1 MLPLALLFPSVAVAA
16 LGQVRRLN
24 CFEFTDPFLL
34 NSKTTI
40 PRQGLISNQTFS
52 DQDSISKLGELA
64 DVNLSLDPL
73 TNVKVAKGPRYF
85 KTMKAVGC
93 ICKSCL
99 CCIVDPFPAQV
110 TPAEAFLYFQ
120 HDLDHNPHN
129 CHTLLCRLHH
139 HGDVDLQEE
148 EEGDC
153 LPR

>member
-1 MLPLALLFPSVAVAA
+1 MNMKEHILMNLIPNTFKERAENIKSLP
-16 LGQVRRLN
+16 RY
-24 CFEFTDPFLL
+24 C
-34 NSKTTI
+34 
-40 PRQGLISNQTFS
+40 PRVQGLIGVFPTFS
-52 DQDSISKLGELA
+52 AQDSISKLGELA

-85 KTMKAVGC
+85 KTTKAVGC
-93 ICKSCL
+93 ICVSCL
-99 CCIVDPFPAQV
+99 CSIVDPFPAQV

-153 LPR
+153 LSR